1 MSVDSETAGILVAI
15 GFLAMGLVSI
25 SVARW
30 FVLGC
35 LALGGAFAVLLRF
48 APKGVIRPIVATPII
63 LIVIVT
69 WWAGRVPQRPHSLS
83 SNAVYLLPNN
93 VRHGFFQTGYWFD
106 CWFDQHENDDR
117 CKLTDKNGKVV
128 FEDVFVTCGSQATI
142 PQSELVIEPETGR
155 SWIQSRDER
164 FNVPLLYARYGQ
176 ILAPR
181 SLYAETKQDGDGYCG

>member
-30 FVLGC
+30 FVLGG

-48 APKGVIRPIVATPII
+48 APKGVIRRIVAAAII
-63 LIVIVT
+63 LIVAVT
-69 WWAGRVPQRPHSLS
+69 WWAVRVPQRPHSLL
-83 SNAVYLLPNN
+83 SNAVYVLPNN
-93 VRHGFFQTGYWFD
+93 VRLGLFQTGYWFE

-117 CKLTDKNGKVV
+117 CKLTDKNGNVV

-142 PQSELVIEPETGR
+142 PQSDLVIEPETGR
-155 SWIQSRDER
+155 IWIQSRDGR
-164 FNVPLLYARYGQ
+164 VNVPLLYVRYGQ
-176 ILAPR
+176 KLVPR
-181 SLYAETKQDGDGYCG
+181 SLYTNCYGD